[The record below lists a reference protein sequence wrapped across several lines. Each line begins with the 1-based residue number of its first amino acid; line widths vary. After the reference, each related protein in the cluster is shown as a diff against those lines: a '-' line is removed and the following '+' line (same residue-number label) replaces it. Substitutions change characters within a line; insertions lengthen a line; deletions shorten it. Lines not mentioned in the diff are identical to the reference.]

1 MNYYEIHIGDYIKAT
16 AHLSMLEDAAYRR
29 LMDAYYTREAPL
41 PLDRKA
47 VHKLARAQSKDERA
61 AVDYILDEFFTQAD
75 DGWHQSRCDE
85 EIMKYHEK
93 APRVQEKRENAKE
106 RQQRSRE
113 RRAAMFDELRSHG
126 ITAPWDAKTSELQTL
141 LSRAQERVS
150 HAPVTRDDTATQ
162 SPVTSK
168 PPISFAN
175 AQEIAPPVT
184 AKSKSRVFASWL
196 ADIRKTGEKPVSAY
210 QPVWAYAE
218 QAGLPAEWI
227 ELAWMRFRQ
236 RYENDEKAKR
246 KRYTDWRRVFL
257 NAVEGNWLGLWCWSE
272 RDQAYRLTTVG
283 VQAENA
289 LRGAA

>member
-93 APRVQEKRENAKE
+93 APRVQENRENAKE

-184 AKSKSRVFASWL
+184 AKSKSKVFASWL